1 MDSKNPEYNNEHI
14 IGRQQAIENL
24 SSANRLTEEEFQNFM
39 YRVIEIEKI
48 VSKLMSPDPK
58 EQELGETLADKIL
71 NGNTQKEFSES
82 EELKV
87 KTNRTVINKCPINEN
102 TSDPNKMGQEAF
114 MKSIEKDA
122 NERAADRKIRNERA
136 ETLKRIGNGAFKEG
150 DYEKAVTYFTKAIE
164 QRKDSSVLWNNRAL
178 SYMNLKLF
186 EKALHDCEWALKAS
200 DSNLKAL
207 LNSAKCYKNLH
218 NEGKCK
224 EFIKLAREKNP
235 HFQKFIDDFEKD
247 LDTIGNVCTIDDV

>member
-1 MDSKNPEYNNEHI
+1 
-14 IGRQQAIENL
+14 
-24 SSANRLTEEEFQNFM
+24 
-39 YRVIEIEKI
+39 
-48 VSKLMSPDPK
+48 
-58 EQELGETLADKIL
+58 
-71 NGNTQKEFSES
+71 
-82 EELKV
+82 
-87 KTNRTVINKCPINEN
+87 
-102 TSDPNKMGQEAF
+102 

-164 QRKDSSVLWNNRAL
+164 QRKDSTVLWNNRAL

-186 EKALHDCEWALKAS
+186 EKALHDCEWALKVS

-224 EFIKLAREKNP
+224 EFIKLAKEKNP
-235 HFQKFIDDFEKD
+235 HFQKFIDGISYFLFFFFKKC
-247 LDTIGNVCTIDDV
+247 IHFYKI

>member
-1 MDSKNPEYNNEHI
+1 MDSKEVEYNNEHI
-14 IGRQQAIENL
+14 IEREQAIENL
-24 SSANRLTEEEFQNFM
+24 SSTNKLTEEEFQNFM
-39 YRVIEIEKI
+39 HRVTEI
-48 VSKLMSPDPK
+48 

-71 NGNTQKEFSES
+71 NGKIQKEFSEL

-87 KTNRTVINKCPINEN
+87 KTNRTIINKCSINEN

-164 QRKDSSVLWNNRAL
+164 QRKDSTVLWNNRAL

-186 EKALHDCEWALKAS
+186 EKALHDCEWALKVS

-207 LNSAKCYKNLH
+207 LNSAKCYKNLR

-235 HFQKFIDDFEKD
+235 HFQEFIDDFEKD
-247 LDTIGNVCTIDDV
+247 LDTIGDE

>member
-1 MDSKNPEYNNEHI
+1 MDSKEVEYNNEHI
-14 IGRQQAIENL
+14 IEREQAIENL
-24 SSANRLTEEEFQNFM
+24 SSTNKLTEEEFQNFM
-39 YRVIEIEKI
+39 HRVTEIEKI
-48 VSKLMSPDPK
+48 VSKLLSSDPK

-71 NGNTQKEFSES
+71 NGKIQKEFSEL

-87 KTNRTVINKCPINEN
+87 KTNRTIINKCSINEN

-164 QRKDSSVLWNNRAL
+164 QRKDSTVLWNNRAL

-186 EKALHDCEWALKAS
+186 EKALHDCEWALKVS

-207 LNSAKCYKNLH
+207 LNSAKCYKNLR

-235 HFQKFIDDFEKD
+235 HFQEFIDDFEKD
-247 LDTIGNVCTIDDV
+247 LDTIGDE

>member
-1 MDSKNPEYNNEHI
+1 MDSKEVEYNNEHI
-14 IGRQQAIENL
+14 IEREQAIENL
-24 SSANRLTEEEFQNFM
+24 SSTNKLTEEEFQNFM
-39 YRVIEIEKI
+39 HRVTEI
-48 VSKLMSPDPK
+48 

-71 NGNTQKEFSES
+71 NGKIQKEFSEL
-82 EELKV
+82 EELTV
-87 KTNRTVINKCPINEN
+87 KTNRTIINKCSINEN

-164 QRKDSSVLWNNRAL
+164 QRKDSTVLWNNRAL

-186 EKALHDCEWALKAS
+186 EKALHDCEWALKVS

-235 HFQKFIDDFEKD
+235 HFQEFIDDFEKD
-247 LDTIGNVCTIDDV
+247 LDTIGDE